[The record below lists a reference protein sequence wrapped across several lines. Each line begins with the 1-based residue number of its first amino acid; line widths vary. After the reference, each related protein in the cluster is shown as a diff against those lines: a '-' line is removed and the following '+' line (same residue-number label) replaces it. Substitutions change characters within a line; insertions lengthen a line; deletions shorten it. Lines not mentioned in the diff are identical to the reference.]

1 MKAIALIVVKNGFAN
16 TYAPG
21 HVDVRVV
28 DRDVGDLDT
37 GWKEKLPAGVGFEEL
52 VAEAGVEK
60 DVEFCNDAE

>member
-1 MKAIALIVVKNGFAN
+1 MKAIALIVVNKGFAD
-16 TYAPG
+16 TYAPD

-28 DRDVGDLDT
+28 DLDI

-60 DVEFCNDAE
+60 YVEFCNDAE

>member
-1 MKAIALIVVKNGFAN
+1 MQVKAIALIVVNKGFAYA
-16 TYAPG
+16 YAPD

-28 DRDVGDLDT
+28 DLDT

-60 DVEFCNDAE
+60 YVEFCNDAE